1 MARSTYIWA
10 EVIFIL
16 IVCVVTYLLFRSHSP
31 APGAVGVDVR
41 FPDPSTKVFL
51 QRQAAGNM
59 LCLLRQGNGTIERLA
74 PDQLVQRLYEFA
86 DAEQGLSHP
95 SWLLKIWLQIK
106 TALGL
111 WSPVVALWL
120 GIGFLGQLLF
130 TGRMLVQWL
139 ASERSGKSVVP
150 PMFWWMS
157 LVGSLMLL
165 GYFMWR
171 RDPIGLIGQAFGSFI
186 YLKNILW
193 IRNEGRV
200 PALAQTEGS

>member
-1 MARSTYIWA
+1 
-10 EVIFIL
+10 
-16 IVCVVTYLLFRSHSP
+16 
-31 APGAVGVDVR
+31 
-41 FPDPSTKVFL
+41 
-51 QRQAAGNM
+51 
-59 LCLLRQGNGTIERLA
+59 
-74 PDQLVQRLYEFA
+74 
-86 DAEQGLSHP
+86 
-95 SWLLKIWLQIK
+95 
-106 TALGL
+106 
-111 WSPVVALWL
+111 
-120 GIGFLGQLLF
+120 
-130 TGRMLVQWL
+130 MLVQGL

-165 GYFMWR
+165 CYFMWR